1 MLKKLN
7 KKALLA
13 GLLTGICNGLFG
25 AGGGMVAVFALK
37 SLTGYEQSRAHA
49 TAISVMLPL
58 TAVSALV
65 YVCNSAVDWTAVLYV
80 APSLTLGS
88 VLGAKLT
95 GKLSPKWL
103 NRIFSALMLFA
114 AVWMLFAPSIKS

>member
-1 MLKKLN
+1 MKKLN

-13 GLLTGICNGLFG
+13 GLITGICNGLFG
-25 AGGGMVAVFALK
+25 AGGGMVAVFTLQ
-37 SLTGYEQSRAHA
+37 SVTGYEEARAHA

-58 TAVSALV
+58 TTVSALV
-65 YVCNSAVDWTAVLYV
+65 YICNSAVDWNAVLYV

-88 VLGAKLT
+88 VIGAKLT
-95 GKLSPKWL
+95 GKLSAKWL

-114 AVWMLFAPSIKS
+114 AVWMLFAPSAKT